1 MAALLARR
9 GRRWPTGRAAEPLLT
24 GPAAAAYDRQTGFP
38 AASWEI
44 AMAEELTGV
53 RTSQEAG
60 VIVAEFTDRDVLDEK
75 KIIEIGEAL
84 SALIAEAAPPMLVLD
99 FNKVVHMSSGALG
112 MLIKLLKRISERGG
126 KLRLCAVR
134 ASILEV
140 FEITK
145 LTAVFE
151 IYENRQAAMASLA

>member
-1 MAALLARR
+1 
-9 GRRWPTGRAAEPLLT
+9 
-24 GPAAAAYDRQTGFP
+24 
-38 AASWEI
+38 
-44 AMAEELTGV
+44 MAEELTGV